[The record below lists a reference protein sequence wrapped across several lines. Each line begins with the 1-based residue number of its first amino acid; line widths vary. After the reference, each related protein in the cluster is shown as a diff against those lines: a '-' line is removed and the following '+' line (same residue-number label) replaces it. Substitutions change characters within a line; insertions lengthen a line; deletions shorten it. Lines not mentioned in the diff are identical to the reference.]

1 MAPYSFTIFTKK
13 TMRKHIIPFYL
24 EAPTQVINATG
35 AQSWDG
41 KTSKVSITD
50 GSDNVALS
58 VDAVASEGLVKPG
71 ALLVVEWNV
80 TSITSSKKVTINYK
94 GSAISELDAAGESVT
109 FLFFNDRD
117 SVDDPAWEIIA
128 KDGSSGSSTPS
139 SNVSAVNVSVSGSL
153 AVDTNLFVVDS
164 ANDKVGFFGATAV
177 DQPANTA
184 NVAAAGSLPADG
196 AGDELAAATYSRA
209 EVSALVETVY
219 DLVGLVNQLNADL
232 KELGL
237 KASS

>member
-13 TMRKHIIPFYL
+13 TMRKHIIPFSL

-41 KTSKVSITD
+41 KTSKISITD

-58 VDAVASEGLVKPG
+58 VDAVAAQGLVKPG
-71 ALLVVEWNV
+71 ALLVVQWNV
-80 TSITSSKKVTINYK
+80 ASITATKKVTISYG

-117 SVDDPAWEIIA
+117 SQDDAGWEVIA
-128 KDGSSGSSTPS
+128 KDASTGDL
-139 SNVSAVNVSVSGSL
+139 SAVDLDMSGSL
-153 AVDTNLFVVDS
+153 TIDTDLLEVNS
-164 ANDKVGFFGATAV
+164 TSRSIGFFGESAV
-177 DQPANTA
+177 EQPATTA
-184 NVAAAGSLPADG
+184 DVAAASSLPTDG
-196 AGDELAAATYSRA
+196 TGDTLAGASYSQA
-209 EVSALVETVY
+209 EVSALIETVY
-219 DLVGLVNQLNADL
+219 DLMGLVNQLNADL

>member
-41 KTSKVSITD
+41 KTSKISITD

-58 VDAVASEGLVKPG
+58 VDAVAAQGLVKPG
-71 ALLVVEWNV
+71 ALLVVQWNV
-80 TSITSSKKVTINYK
+80 ASITSTKKVTINYG

-117 SVDDPAWEIIA
+117 SQDDAGWEVIA
-128 KDGSSGSSTPS
+128 KDASTGDL
-139 SNVSAVNVSVSGSL
+139 SAVDITLSGDL
-153 AVDTNLFVVDS
+153 AIDTDLFVVDS
-164 ANDKVGFFGATAV
+164 ANDKIGFFGATAV
-177 DQPANTA
+177 DQPATTA
-184 NVAAAGSLPADG
+184 DVAAASSLPADG
-196 AGDELAAATYSRA
+196 TGDALAGAAYSQA
-209 EVSALVETVY
+209 EVSALIETVY
-219 DLVGLVNQLNADL
+219 DLMGLVNQLNADL

>member
-41 KTSKVSITD
+41 KTSKISITD

-58 VDAVASEGLVKPG
+58 VDAVAAQGLVKPG
-71 ALLVVEWNV
+71 ALLVVQWNV
-80 TSITSSKKVTINYK
+80 SSITSTKKVTINYG

-117 SVDDPAWEIIA
+117 SQDDAGWEVIA
-128 KDGSSGSSTPS
+128 KDASTGDL
-139 SNVSAVNVSVSGSL
+139 SAVDITLSGDLVVNGNTAIGS
-153 AVDTNLFVVDS
+153 AAADT
-164 ANDKVGFFGATAV
+164 VGFFGATAV
-177 DQPANTA
+177 VQQTGAAQLTDSTGGT
-184 NVAAAGSLPADG
+184 AAANNTLVAITDTTSD
-196 AGDELAAATYSRA
+196 
-209 EVSALVETVY
+209 VSALINNNLATLAREVEVLRAKLAAY
-219 DLVGLVNQLNADL
+219 GL
-232 KELGL
+232 LG
-237 KASS
+237 